1 MIDVCCTLMS
11 FSEAEIPKVSVP
23 KLSVLQHGE
32 TITIPCNLTEGQGS
46 QTPLTR
52 ISWFKNGVQI
62 QSVRNPDPKEP
73 KDSLGPLE
81 LTNVGVRDGGEY
93 KCLLEVKLR
102 NRKKYNVS
110 DTTMV
115 RSKFALSH
123 ITVHWG
129 AGMAQWLSIRL
140 PHSLPP
146 MRPGFDSRT
155 QCHVLLI

>member
-1 MIDVCCTLMS
+1 M
-11 FSEAEIPKVSVP
+11 
-23 KLSVLQHGE
+23 
-32 TITIPCNLTEGQGS
+32 TEGQGS

-81 LTNVGVRDGGEY
+81 LKNVGVADGGEY

-102 NRKKYNVS
+102 NKKKHNVS

-123 ITVHWG
+123 STVHCYHFSNKY
-129 AGMAQWLSIRL
+129 LSANIKTIIV
-140 PHSLPP
+140 P
-146 MRPGFDSRT
+146 
-155 QCHVLLI
+155 